1 MSQNN
6 TIPNEE
12 VVRLAEK
19 EEARFLGIMLRD
31 KNCLSDSISYGIK
44 PTEQNKPGH
53 FIDQK
58 NSYLYS
64 LIQQN
69 FINYGS
75 LLTRSAV
82 DSLMDMQEGGT
93 DEQRSSMKTYWDKI
107 WNRSDVEIEDYRMLR
122 DHINDRYVLWQFFE
136 VWSHGD
142 QIIKAT
148 INHTELVK
156 GFLTD
161 IGALKNLDPDP
172 YSLTMSMEEGI
183 TLAMEH
189 IKDRRENPADPDRI
203 KTGIKALDEIY
214 NGFEKGSYTVVSGM
228 INGGKTTLLMNVA
241 FNMAKAGYNV
251 AYVSLEKK
259 AELFYRRILSNHA
272 STDYNRIKRGGK
284 EEWGI
289 TDHWYGKLQEGAKDL
304 LENIKPHLDCLQF
317 VQGTVLTKILSELD
331 KIRMIKSLDVIVVD
345 YLGVIGFES
354 KTVGRPDLDLAK
366 VHQRLQAYGKE
377 HNLVTLTALQL
388 KSSSSKEIRKKASK
402 VGTDSDVSSVEVNTE
417 DYSGSQMIIAD
428 ADNAVGCVL
437 NADHPPTKMYISIS
451 KARDDES
458 RKTITLDFD
467 GKLGRV
473 SDPEYTPQQIK
484 ATHDLL
490 YDSNIDNSQ
499 LEQSLT
505 SDDDLFTTESE
516 SNGSVISEDDTPASS
531 APKPDIMEDLDE
543 IEPDVIKEKEIS
555 SSPFDFSDVEEDLDD
570 GDVDDLFSP
579 DEFGE

>member
-6 TIPNEE
+6 SIPNEE

-19 EEARFLGIMLRD
+19 EEARFLGILLKD
-31 KNCLSDSISYGIK
+31 KNCISEAISYGIK
-44 PTEQNKPGH
+44 PTEKNKPGH
-53 FIDQK
+53 FIDEK

-69 FINYGS
+69 FISYGS
-75 LLTRSAV
+75 ILTRSAV
-82 DSLMDMQEGGT
+82 DSIMDMQEGGT
-93 DEQRSSMKTYWDKI
+93 DEQKSSIKTLWDKI
-107 WNRSDVEIEDYRMLR
+107 SNRGDIEVEDYRMLR
-122 DHINDRYVLWQFFE
+122 DHINERYVLWQFFE
-136 VWSHGD
+136 VWKNGD
-142 QIIKAT
+142 QILKAT
-148 INHTELVK
+148 VNHTELVK

-161 IGALKNLDPDP
+161 IGSLKNLDPDP

-189 IKDRRENPADPDRI
+189 IEERRENPIDPDRI
-203 KTGIKALDEIY
+203 KTGINVLDEIY

-228 INGGKTTLLMNVA
+228 INGGKTTLLMNIA

-259 AELFYRRILSNHA
+259 AELFYRRILSNHS

-289 TDHWYGKLQEGAKDL
+289 TDHWYHKLQEGAKDL

-317 VQGTVLTKILSELD
+317 VQGTVLTKILSDLD
-331 KIRMIKSLDVIVVD
+331 KIRMMKPVDVIIVD

-354 KTVGRPDLDLAK
+354 KTIGRPDLDLAK

-388 KSSSSKEIRKKASK
+388 KNSSSKEIRKKASK
-402 VGTDSDVSSVEVNTE
+402 VGTDEDVSSVEVNTE

-490 YDSNIDNSQ
+490 YDSNVDNSH
-499 LEQSLT
+499 LEQALI
-505 SDDDLFTTESE
+505 SDDDLFTDVPDS
-516 SNGSVISEDDTPASS
+516 GGAGVEDDSSNTS
-531 APKPDIMEDLDE
+531 APKPDIMEELDNV
-543 IEPDVIKEKEIS
+543 EPEVIIQDKKES
-555 SSPFDFSDVEEDLDD
+555 TPFDFSDVDDVDD